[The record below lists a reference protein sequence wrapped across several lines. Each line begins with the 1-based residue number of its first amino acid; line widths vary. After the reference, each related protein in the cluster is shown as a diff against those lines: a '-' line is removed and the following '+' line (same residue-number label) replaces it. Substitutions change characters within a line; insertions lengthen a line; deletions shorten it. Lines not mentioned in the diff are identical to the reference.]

1 MKKVL
6 APRGNN
12 FNKNFEKRVIIFE
25 LGVDF
30 FDNDI
35 FLLKVYITGG
45 IVFIVHGKIKR

>member
-6 APRGNN
+6 VPRENK

-25 LGVDF
+25 MSVDF

-35 FLLKVYITGG
+35 FLLKVYIIDG